1 MAPKGG
7 ESVGVGLGELEEVA
21 DEVAHPEPPVVSEGM
36 GDGVL
41 LWVELPFTDKE
52 VEGEG
57 VRVA

>member
-1 MAPKGG
+1 M
-7 ESVGVGLGELEEVA
+7 GVGLGELEEVA

-52 VEGEG
+52 MEGVG